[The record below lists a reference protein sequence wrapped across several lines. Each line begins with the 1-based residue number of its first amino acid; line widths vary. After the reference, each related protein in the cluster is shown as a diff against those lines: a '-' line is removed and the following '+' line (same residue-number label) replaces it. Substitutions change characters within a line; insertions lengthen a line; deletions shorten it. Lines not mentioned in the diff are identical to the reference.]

1 MTGGTVSTWAH
12 LDASGVVTN
21 VSVGDAEWG
30 SSQGLT
36 CLDGIDPQPGI
47 GWTLANGTWSAPTPP
62 APTPEQQAKA
72 AAVSTLQTLSAQ
84 QPTIAAQLEA
94 DIATVTGT
102 GWDTL
107 TQADRQAIVAR
118 MLNGVRTL
126 MDALQAYITATA
138 PPP

>member
-47 GWTLANGTWSAPTPP
+47 GWTLANGTWTAPAPP
-62 APTPEQQAKA
+62 ALTPEQQAKQQA
-72 AAVSTLQTLSAQ
+72 IATLQDFSAQ
-84 QPTIAAQLEA
+84 QPTVAAQLEA

-107 TQADRQAIVAR
+107 TTADRQAIVAR
-118 MLNGVRTL
+118 MLNGFGTL
-126 MDALQAYITATA
+126 MTAVQACITATGTR
-138 PPP
+138 

>member
-1 MTGGTVSTWAH
+1 MSTWAH

-36 CLDGIDPQPGI
+36 CLDGIDPLPGI
-47 GWTLANGTWSAPTPP
+47 GWTLVNGTWTPPTPP
-62 APTPEQQAKA
+62 PATPEQEAKA
-72 AAVSTLQTLSAQ
+72 AAVSTLQTLSDQ
-84 QPTIAAQLEA
+84 QPTVAAQLEA

-107 TQADRQAIVAR
+107 SQADRQAIVAR
-118 MLNGVRTL
+118 MLGGFGTL
-126 MDALQAYITATA
+126 MTALQAHITATGVLGQ
-138 PPP
+138 